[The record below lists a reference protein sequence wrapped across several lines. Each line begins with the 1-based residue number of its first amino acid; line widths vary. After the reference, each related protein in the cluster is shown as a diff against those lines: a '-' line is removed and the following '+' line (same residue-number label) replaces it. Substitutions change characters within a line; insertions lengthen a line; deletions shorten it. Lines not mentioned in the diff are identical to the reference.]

1 MPKKSQKVPLCRP
14 VIEKTSFCKVESII
28 GIDERGQMVLP
39 KELREKADIRAG
51 DKCAVVSWDKGARV
65 GCLALIKTDHLAERL
80 KDFLGPMMEEM
91 AG

>member
-1 MPKKSQKVPLCRP
+1 MPEKSQKVPLCRP
-14 VIEKTSFCKVESII
+14 VTDKTSFCKVESII
-28 GIDERGQMVLP
+28 GIDERGQRVLP

-51 DKCAVVSWDKGARV
+51 DKFAVVSWDKDGQI
-65 GCLALIKTDHLAERL
+65 GCLYLIKTDYLAERL